1 METNTIETTPSVA
14 GGSTTR
20 RRLYVLADQGSDDF
34 LLIRTRNPSLYEM
47 QDGMI
52 GPEGPVR
59 FVRRGRGHSLE
70 EHRFTAKGLDGPFF
84 CSCGAI
90 VEKVRA

>member
-1 METNTIETTPSVA
+1 MSTTATESTPTGVA
-14 GGSTTR
+14 GGSATR
-20 RRLYVLADQGSDDF
+20 RRLYILDDPEGF
-34 LLIRTRNPSLYEM
+34 LLIRTNRPDFYEM
-47 QDGMI
+47 SDGMI

-70 EHRFTAKGLDGPFF
+70 EHRFTCKGLDGPFF
-84 CSCGAI
+84 CPCGAI